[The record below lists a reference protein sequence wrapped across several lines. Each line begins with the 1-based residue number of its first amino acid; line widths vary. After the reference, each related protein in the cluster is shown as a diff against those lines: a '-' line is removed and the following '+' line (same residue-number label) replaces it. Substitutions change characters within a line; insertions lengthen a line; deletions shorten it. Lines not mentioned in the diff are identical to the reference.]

1 MPLAVIDLIRGAD
14 ILIYPLALCSLVLV
28 FILCERGWALRRPAI
43 LPEELAEAIVAGR
56 PAEGD
61 ERSVLGRIVR
71 FARAHPGDA
80 EGVRAFARLE
90 VSHMERGLPYLDVI
104 YAGAPLIGLTGT
116 VWSLVRVFSSI
127 SGATGLPDPVKFTS
141 GVSLALSA
149 TIIGLSIAIPA
160 LIGGGVLQR
169 RVDKYAAQLDVL
181 LARLL
186 AEKTEG
192 RGLATPAPA
201 ETRA

>member
-1 MPLAVIDLIRGAD
+1 MPILAVIDLLKGAD
-14 ILIYPLALCSLVLV
+14 LLIYPLALCSLVLV
-28 FILCERGWALRRPAI
+28 FILCERGYALRRSAI
-43 LPEELAEAIVAGR
+43 IPDDLADALVAGR
-56 PAEGD
+56 PANGD
-61 ERSVLGRIVR
+61 ENSVLGRIVR

-80 EGVRAFARLE
+80 EGLRAFARLE
-90 VSHMERGLPYLDVI
+90 VSRMERGLPYLDVI

-116 VWSLVRVFSSI
+116 VWALIRVFSSVT
-127 SGATGLPDPVKFTS
+127 GANGLPDPVKFTS

-149 TIIGLSIAIPA
+149 TVIGLCIAIPA

-186 AEKTEG
+186 AENPENRT
-192 RGLATPAPA
+192 A
-201 ETRA
+201 

>member
-1 MPLAVIDLIRGAD
+1 MPLAVIDLLRGAD
-14 ILIYPLALCSLVLV
+14 LLIYPLALCSLVLV
-28 FILCERGWALRRPAI
+28 YILCERAVALRRAAI
-43 LPEELAEAIVAGR
+43 IPDELADAIVAGS
-56 PAEGD
+56 PVEGG
-61 ERSVLGRIVR
+61 EGSVLARIVR

-90 VSHMERGLPYLDVI
+90 VSRMERGLPYLEVI

-116 VWSLVRVFSSI
+116 VWALIRVFSSI
-127 SGATGLPDPVKFTS
+127 SGPTGMPDPAKFTS

-149 TIIGLSIAIPA
+149 TVIGLCIAIPA

-186 AEKTEG
+186 AEK
-192 RGLATPAPA
+192 P
-201 ETRA
+201 RA